1 MTDSPLGPDRR
12 LGEPLTQ
19 TGGTGEREIPGA
31 GSPEA
36 RRTGPGAELSS
47 VFADRLEWSEDLKFA
62 DGEANVVGSAELALN
77 RRGSFHFAGKLENQG
92 FPGEYAVVWGVK
104 SAGGDVYTF
113 AVSTNLGVGS
123 TPWDSRSGGW
133 EQAHKGPEFAAAFAA
148 LVDERDP
155 AQHVEVRPGTA
166 KELVP
171 EVAST
176 LGCTGRV
183 VEVVGHYEDAAR
195 REQGKLGRVGRP
207 EGPGDRP

>member
-1 MTDSPLGPDRR
+1 MTDSPLGRDRR

-19 TGGTGEREIPGA
+19 AGGSGEREIPGA

-47 VFADRLEWSEDLKFA
+47 VFADRLEWSEDLRFA
-62 DGEANVVGSAELALN
+62 EGEANVVGSAELALN

-92 FPGEYAVVWGVK
+92 FPGEYAVV
-104 SAGGDVYTF
+104 
-113 AVSTNLGVGS
+113 
-123 TPWDSRSGGW
+123 
-133 EQAHKGPEFAAAFAA
+133 
-148 LVDERDP
+148 
-155 AQHVEVRPGTA
+155 RPGTA

-171 EVAST
+171 EVASA